1 MRGCVEKCM
10 QFADRERLFLSYIYA
25 SVYVTKQPGDKAGYP
40 CFYTTIIDAA
50 QHTHI
55 GRNCVWLQPMFV
67 EVLSVSSQTIAS
79 DLPESYAGST
89 TEPCE

>member
-1 MRGCVEKCM
+1 MSEE
-10 QFADRERLFLSYIYA
+10 REAFKA
-25 SVYVTKQPGDKAGYP
+25 SETSPVVAELPKK
-40 CFYTTIIDAA
+40 DAA
-50 QHTHI
+50 SPAKPLPPLELPISGERVTFT
-55 GRNCVWLQPMFV
+55 WLQPMFV